1 MDRFFIFD
9 RIFYGSFAE
18 KVGPSRFS
26 FTCTDSIVLFENR
39 CPHSMLLTSKNL
51 IGFSMYL
58 SESGTG
64 KRALASV
71 GSAACRARSRATP
84 DLLNVAGSRAVR
96 SKSDVAYTRVQK
108 TLLYTKTS
116 KTATMCFLMSCI
128 VFSTSR
134 CVTLGALFVPL
145 TTARKTV
152 GGTPGSRVGRQG

>member
-1 MDRFFIFD
+1 
-9 RIFYGSFAE
+9 
-18 KVGPSRFS
+18 
-26 FTCTDSIVLFENR
+26 
-39 CPHSMLLTSKNL
+39 MLLTSKNL

-71 GSAACRARSRATP
+71 GSAACRARSRRCN
-84 DLLNVAGSRAVR
+84 LLNVAGSRAVR

-134 CVTLGALFVPL
+134 CVTGALFVPL

>member
-1 MDRFFIFD
+1 
-9 RIFYGSFAE
+9 
-18 KVGPSRFS
+18 
-26 FTCTDSIVLFENR
+26 
-39 CPHSMLLTSKNL
+39 MLLTSKNL

-71 GSAACRARSRATP
+71 GSAACRARSRP
-84 DLLNVAGSRAVR
+84 HLLNVAGSLAVR

-134 CVTLGALFVPL
+134 CVTKVGALFVPL

>member
-1 MDRFFIFD
+1 
-9 RIFYGSFAE
+9 
-18 KVGPSRFS
+18 
-26 FTCTDSIVLFENR
+26 
-39 CPHSMLLTSKNL
+39 MLLTSKNL

-71 GSAACRARSRATP
+71 GSAACRARSRAAP
-84 DLLNVAGSRAVR
+84 DLLNSAGSRAVR

-116 KTATMCFLMSCI
+116 KTATMCLLMSCI

-134 CVTLGALFVPL
+134 CVTGALFVPL

>member
-1 MDRFFIFD
+1 
-9 RIFYGSFAE
+9 
-18 KVGPSRFS
+18 
-26 FTCTDSIVLFENR
+26 
-39 CPHSMLLTSKNL
+39 MLLTSKNL

-71 GSAACRARSRATP
+71 GSAACRARSRP
-84 DLLNVAGSRAVR
+84 HLLNVAGFRAVR

>member
-71 GSAACRARSRATP
+71 GSAACRARSRRCN
-84 DLLNVAGSRAVR
+84 LLNVAGSRAVR

-134 CVTLGALFVPL
+134 CVTGALFVPL